1 MVQALP
7 EGPEQG
13 LIVERPSSAILA
25 GRAGSAEGVG
35 MNCRKLRW
43 CVVVLLV
50 FCCAGAALQPV
61 SSVQAVDTTSWFRLL
76 TVDANLA
83 ISLNGTKLSA
93 RARRIGDT
101 ILVPFSVLHQAWGA
115 VYAVSP
121 ASSALT
127 IGSRHAVWKGM
138 STSYRL
144 DLLDMPWGV
153 APAVSGGQ
161 LYVPLRELMEPMGA
175 FVGKQKASGY
185 MIVAYSTKW
194 QKEPWLRQGQLAQL
208 ETIDLTRTNLKR
220 IATTRKVVA
229 FTFDDNWDAV
239 AAVRIAELFRTY
251 NGHCTFFVVGTNV
264 RMHPDAVRTMVRLG
278 HDIGNHTHSHPA
290 ATSIAD
296 AVFVKQIQACEQV
309 LNGMGL
315 TSRPYFR
322 FPYFAED
329 KHLMQIVTD
338 QGYLTV
344 GSAWTI
350 EDTGPRRSAALSVAT
365 VRKYISPGVI
375 FVGHANSMATYD
387 AMKAVLPELARQGY
401 SFVSLTELLRGR

>member
-1 MVQALP
+1 
-7 EGPEQG
+7 
-13 LIVERPSSAILA
+13 
-25 GRAGSAEGVG
+25 
-35 MNCRKLRW
+35 MNCRMLRW
-43 CVVVLLV
+43 FVVVLLV
-50 FCCAGAALQPV
+50 CCYGGVALRPV
-61 SSVQAVDTTSWFRLL
+61 PSAQAVDTTSWFRLL
-76 TVDANLA
+76 TVDKSLA
-83 ISLNGTKLSA
+83 ISLNGAKLSV
-93 RARRIGDT
+93 RAMRIGDT
-101 ILVPFSVLHQAWGA
+101 VLVPLTVLRQAWGA

-121 ASSALT
+121 AGSALT

-138 STSYRL
+138 SATYRQG
-144 DLLDMPWGV
+144 LLDFPWGV
-153 APAVSGGQ
+153 APVLSGGQ
-161 LYVPLRELMEPMGA
+161 LYVPLRELLEPMGA
-175 FVGKQKASGY
+175 FVGKRASTGVVV
-185 MIVAYSTKW
+185 VAYSTQW

-208 ETIDLTRTNLKR
+208 ETVDLTHTNLKR
-220 IATTRKVVA
+220 VTTTRKVVA

-239 AAVRIAELFRTY
+239 AAVRIAELFREY

-264 RMHPDAVRTMVRLG
+264 RIHPDAVRTMARLG
-278 HDIGNHTHSHPA
+278 HDIGNHTLSHPA
-290 ATSIAD
+290 ATAITD
-296 AVFVKQIQACEQV
+296 ATFVKQIQACEQV

-350 EDTGPRRSAALSVAT
+350 EDTGPKRSAALSVAT
-365 VRKYISPGVI
+365 VRRYINPGVI

-401 SFVSLTELLRGR
+401 SFVSISELLRGR

>member
-1 MVQALP
+1 
-7 EGPEQG
+7 
-13 LIVERPSSAILA
+13 
-25 GRAGSAEGVG
+25 
-35 MNCRKLRW
+35 MNCRKLR
-43 CVVVLLV
+43 CLVVVALVCCCTEATLL
-50 FCCAGAALQPV
+50 PV
-61 SSVQAVDTTSWFRLL
+61 PSTQAVDTTSWFRLL
-76 TVDANLA
+76 TVDTHLA

-93 RARRIGDT
+93 RAKRIGDT
-101 ILVPFSVLHQAWGA
+101 VLVPLSVLHQAWGA
-115 VYAVSP
+115 VYA
-121 ASSALT
+121 ASFSGSALT
-127 IGSRHAVWKGM
+127 IGSRHAVWQGM
-138 STSYRL
+138 SATYRL

-153 APAVSGGQ
+153 APLLSGGQ

-175 FVGKQKASGY
+175 FVGKRASTGDV
-185 MIVAYSTKW
+185 IVAYSTKW

-208 ETIDLTRTNLKR
+208 ETVDLTHTNLKR
-220 IATTRKVVA
+220 VATTRKVVA

-264 RMHPDAVRTMVRLG
+264 RMHPDAIRTMVRLG

-290 ATSIAD
+290 ATNITEAT
-296 AVFVKQIQACEQV
+296 FVKQIQACEQV

-315 TSRPYFR
+315 TTRPYFR

-329 KHLMQIVTD
+329 SHLMRIVTD

-365 VRKYISPGVI
+365 VRRFISPGVI

-387 AMKAVLPELARQGY
+387 AMKAVLPELVRQGY
-401 SFVSLTELLRGR
+401 SFVSISELLRGH

>member
-1 MVQALP
+1 
-7 EGPEQG
+7 
-13 LIVERPSSAILA
+13 
-25 GRAGSAEGVG
+25 

-43 CVVVLLV
+43 FVVAVLV
-50 FCCAGAALQPV
+50 CCCAEAALLPV
-61 SSVQAVDTTSWFRLL
+61 PSAQAVDTTSWFRLL
-76 TVDANLA
+76 TVDSSLS
-83 ISLNGTKLSA
+83 ISLNGAKLSA
-93 RARRIGDT
+93 RAKRIGDT
-101 ILVPFSVLHQAWGA
+101 VLVPLSVLHQAWGA
-115 VYAVSP
+115 VCAVSP
-121 ASSALT
+121 AGSALT

-138 STSYRL
+138 SSTYRL
-144 DLLDMPWGV
+144 DLLDLPWGI
-153 APAVSGGQ
+153 APVLSGGQ

-175 FVGKQKASGY
+175 FVGKRTPSGEVL
-185 MIVAYSTKW
+185 VAFSTKW

-208 ETIDLTRTNLKR
+208 ETVDLTHTNVKR
-220 IATTRKVVA
+220 VATTRKVVA

-264 RMHPDAVRTMVRLG
+264 RTHPDAVRTMVRLG
-278 HDIGNHTHSHPA
+278 HDIGNHTLSHPA
-290 ATSIAD
+290 ATTITD
-296 AVFVKQIQACEQV
+296 ATFVKQIQACEQV

-315 TSRPYFR
+315 TTRPYFR

-329 KHLMQIVTD
+329 KHLMRIVTD

-350 EDTGPRRSAALSVAT
+350 EDTGPKRSPALSVAT
-365 VRKYISPGVI
+365 VRRFISPGVI

-401 SFVSLTELLRGR
+401 SFVSISELLRGR

>member
-1 MVQALP
+1 
-7 EGPEQG
+7 
-13 LIVERPSSAILA
+13 
-25 GRAGSAEGVG
+25 
-35 MNCRKLRW
+35 MNGRKLR
-43 CVVVLLV
+43 CLVVILV
-50 FCCAGAALQPV
+50 CCCAEVALLPVPAA
-61 SSVQAVDTTSWFRLL
+61 QAVDTTSWFRLL
-76 TVDANLA
+76 TVDTSLA

-93 RARRIGDT
+93 RAKRIGNT
-101 ILVPFSVLHQAWGA
+101 VLVPLSVLHQAWGA
-115 VYAVSP
+115 VYA
-121 ASSALT
+121 ASFSGSALT
-127 IGSRHAVWKGM
+127 IGSRHAVWQGM
-138 STSYRL
+138 SATYRL

-153 APAVSGGQ
+153 APLLSGGQ

-175 FVGKQKASGY
+175 FVGKRASTGDV
-185 MIVAYSTKW
+185 IVAYSTKW

-208 ETIDLTRTNLKR
+208 ETVDLTHTNLKR
-220 IATTRKVVA
+220 VATTRKVVA

-264 RMHPDAVRTMVRLG
+264 RMHPDAIRTMVRLG

-290 ATSIAD
+290 ATNITEAT
-296 AVFVKQIQACEQV
+296 FVKQIGACEQV

-329 KHLMQIVTD
+329 SHLMSIVTG

-350 EDTGPRRSAALSVAT
+350 EDTGPRRSVAFSVAT
-365 VRKYISPGVI
+365 IRRFISPGVI
-375 FVGHANSMATYD
+375 FVAHANSMMTYD
-387 AMKAVLPELARQGY
+387 AMKVVLPELARQGY
-401 SFVSLTELLRGR
+401 SFVSISELLRGR